1 MRRCCWMNA
10 IRTSAT
16 RWLLPAASAAA
27 DAVTRAVTRVAG
39 ADLLASRPIVEPPL
53 ANDLLSRAIAMGTDA
68 ASAAAF
74 ASRHG
79 TDRSRPAGARCPLAC
94 PFACGSAEGL
104 SCTQAVSRASVPANV
119 SPWVRPTGTGC
130 ACGPDQVR
138 PEAAPLTDSPLAHA
152 GVVFSCPLAGPLGSG
167 LSPDLAVLHLLPPA
181 AVPAKERRKS
191 EQHGRGARGGE
202 AP

>member
-1 MRRCCWMNA
+1 MNA
-10 IRTSAT
+10 IRTSAI
-16 RWLLPAASAAA
+16 RWLLPAAAA

-53 ANDLLSRAIAMGTDA
+53 ANDLLSRAVAMGTDA

-79 TDRSRPAGARCPLAC
+79 IDRSRPAGARCPLAC

-104 SCTQAVSRASVPANV
+104 SCSQAVSRASVPANV
-119 SPWVRPTGTGC
+119 SPCVRPAGTGC
-130 ACGPDQVR
+130 ACGRDRVR
-138 PEAAPLTDSPLAHA
+138 KAAVRLADSPMAHV

-167 LSPDLAVLHLLPPA
+167 LSPDVVALHLLLCT
-181 AVPAKERRKS
+181 AVPAKERRKR
-191 EQHGRGARGGE
+191 EQHGLRARGGGS
-202 AP
+202 